1 MHALQGHLEQAPAA
15 VTSQPVENGAPQAYD
30 SSVMVFITYMDNKM
44 PRWTENTA
52 DQNHMD
58 TISSHIPV
66 GDIVHIVLK
75 DGTALEGVF
84 RRMSIEN
91 NGGEGGWKFRGEC
104 EIETKDHTR
113 HVLDY
118 LDIRSASS
126 VWNDPVSAQ
135 YQKLGLITLDH
146 RNPTQ

>member
-1 MHALQGHLEQAPAA
+1 MA
-15 VTSQPVENGAPQAYD
+15 
-30 SSVMVFITYMDNKM
+30 FITFWDKKNASLDRKHRRSKSHGHHFRPY
-44 PRWTENTA
+44 PR
-52 DQNHMD
+52 
-58 TISSHIPV
+58 

-75 DGTALEGVF
+75 DGRALEGVF

-126 VWNDPVSAQ
+126 VWNDPVSAK

>member
-1 MHALQGHLEQAPAA
+1 
-15 VTSQPVENGAPQAYD
+15 
-30 SSVMVFITYMDNKM
+30 MVFITYMDNKM

-75 DGTALEGVF
+75 DGMALEGVF
-84 RRMSIEN
+84 RRMNIEN

-126 VWNDPVSAQ
+126 V
-135 YQKLGLITLDH
+135 
-146 RNPTQ
+146 